1 MDRLPHWLRGVLSL
15 EAAYRWRA
23 LAAEGSEAVVSGQTA
38 LAVHL
43 RHRVCPEVVCADR
56 SDLLRDPL
64 PVAGLAVASPDDI
77 LVALLA
83 EFATLSEFPAEQ
95 APSEQ
100 LADLRQ
106 LELRTPL
113 QVEEGLILLA
123 RVRPDLSTEQV
134 VTGLSAAASVAD
146 GEVGSYWAQRLP
158 EVAASMA
165 LRGFVRRVTVPNQ
178 RAAVHRPALTI
189 GSSGQVW
196 VEPHERDGQQIAGYW
211 RRR

>member
-23 LAAEGSEAVVSGQTA
+23 LAAEDSDVVVSGSTA
-38 LAVHL
+38 LAVQL
-43 RHRVCPEVVCADR
+43 RHRVCAEIVCVSR
-56 SDLLRDPL
+56 EGLLREPGM
-64 PVAGLAVASPDDI
+64 VAGLAVAALDDV
-77 LVALLA
+77 LVSLLHGC
-83 EFATLSEFPAEQ
+83 ATEEPPAEL
-95 APSEQ
+95 

-123 RVRPDLSTEQV
+123 LIRPEVRTEQV
-134 VTGLSAAASVAD
+134 ITGLSAAATLAE
-146 GEVGSYWAQRLP
+146 GEVGSYWAERLP

-165 LRGFVRRVTVPNQ
+165 MRGFVRRVAVPRQ
-178 RAAVHRPALTI
+178 RTPGHRPALTL

-196 VEPHERDGQQIAGYW
+196 VEPHERDGQQVAGYW

>member
-1 MDRLPHWLRGVLSL
+1 MDRLPHWLRGILSL
-15 EAAYRWRA
+15 EAAYRWRT
-23 LAAEGSEAVVSGQTA
+23 LAAEGSDAVVSGPTA

-43 RHRVCPEVVCADR
+43 RHRVCPELVFADR
-56 SDLLRDPL
+56 QGLLRDPM

-77 LVALLA
+77 LVALLSA
-83 EFATLSEFPAEQ
+83 FATDGAPA
-95 APSEQ
+95 EQ

-123 RVRPDLSTEQV
+123 RVRPDLSTERV
-134 VTGLSAAASVAD
+134 VTGLSAAASGAE
-146 GEVGSYWAQRLP
+146 GEVGAYWAQRLP

-165 LRGFVRRVTVPNQ
+165 LRGFVRRVTVPSQ

-196 VEPHERDGQQIAGYW
+196 VEPHERDGQQVAGYW